1 MTNEINNFGMVEP
14 SPELTINT
22 EKKQTKSILS
32 PALRAA
38 NALNKMKDIG
48 KKFIELPISKDKLT
62 VGAISSLNELEART
76 IVGNVRTYNTTNM
89 KLFYNACDFGDNPR
103 TYEEFLNYTRA
114 DFITILYGIV
124 ITTFEKLAE
133 QRYICSNKNCTN
145 PNEDKIYSAQVQTK
159 DLSLIH
165 HDVEYVSHAGDYL
178 KDLLT
183 YNNDY
188 LSLSYKFSTMGEL
201 LELLESKSNE
211 ELRTNLSKY
220 QMMVPNN
227 ELTPLFI
234 HEIKIKDGDE
244 DIVLKTKQDIFIFL
258 TKLSVGMKEEIENLN
273 RQNVDYFK
281 QWTPTVNG
289 KTKCPHCDHVNI
301 VEDIDLMVEFFLK
314 ISAIY

>member
-1 MTNEINNFGMVEP
+1 MSNEFNNSMDAVQA
-14 SPELTINT
+14 PELNINT

-38 NALNKMKDIG
+38 QALNKMKDIG
-48 KKFIELPISKDKLT
+48 KKLIELPISKDKLT

-76 IVGNVRTYNTTNM
+76 IVGNVRTYNTMNM
-89 KLFYNACDFGDNPR
+89 KLFYNACDFGDNPK

-133 QRYICSNKNCTN
+133 QRYICSNPACTN
-145 PNEDKIYSAQVQTK
+145 PNEDRIYSAQVQTK

-165 HDVEYVSHAGDYL
+165 HDVEYVSHSGDYL
-178 KDLLT
+178 KDLIT
-183 YNNDY
+183 YTNDY
-188 LSLSYKFSTMGEL
+188 LSMSYKFSTMGEL
-201 LELLESKSNE
+201 LELLESKTNE

-234 HEIKIKDGDE
+234 HEIRIKDEDDE
-244 DIVLKTKQDIFIFL
+244 IVLKTKHDIFIFL
-258 TKLSVGMKEEIENLN
+258 TKLSIGTKEEIENIN

-289 KTKCPHCDHVNI
+289 KTKCPHCDHINV

-314 ISAIY
+314 ISTIY

>member
-1 MTNEINNFGMVEP
+1 MLVILEIIHEH
-14 SPELTINT
+14 
-22 EKKQTKSILS
+22 
-32 PALRAA
+32 
-38 NALNKMKDIG
+38 MK
-48 KKFIELPISKDKLT
+48 
-62 VGAISSLNELEART
+62 N
-76 IVGNVRTYNTTNM
+76 
-89 KLFYNACDFGDNPR
+89 
-103 TYEEFLNYTRA
+103 FLNYTRA

-289 KTKCPHCDHVNI
+289 KTKCPHCDHINI